1 MERYEIN
8 KYEESFKQKIRD
20 LKEALH
26 IDNSRIELEKLNKL
40 IEERN
45 NYKKEKNYVKAD
57 ELRDEINKLG
67 FDILD
72 TKEGT
77 KAVWRQ

>member
-26 IDNSRIELEKLNKL
+26 IDNSRIELEKLNKTK
-40 IEERN
+40 ERFAF
-45 NYKKEKNYVKAD
+45 NYVHVGVNSSG
-57 ELRDEINKLG
+57 EGSMFSFVCLPRFSSVKL
-67 FDILD
+67 FCYRYLL
-72 TKEGT
+72 
-77 KAVWRQ
+77 